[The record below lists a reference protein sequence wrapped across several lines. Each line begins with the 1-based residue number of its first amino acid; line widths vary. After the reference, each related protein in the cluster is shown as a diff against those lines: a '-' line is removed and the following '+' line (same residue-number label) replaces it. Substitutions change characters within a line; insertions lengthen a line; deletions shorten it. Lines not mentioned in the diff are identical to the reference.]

1 MAAYTPEQ
9 ARAEK
14 ARRISNATRSSFTPR
29 QAMAE
34 KTRRSETASQEE
46 PSVASGIVPAAIS
59 GATWGFGDEIEAGIG
74 AASTALTGQVRDAFT
89 PGDQKTTFAEEFK
102 KAYTGIRDNRRT
114 QSAEYARAHPGA
126 ALAAEVAGGF
136 LVPGAVGKAGY
147 TAAGKLGLGGPIT
160 RGAAVGSVSG
170 GVAGAGY
177 SDAITP
183 GGVVRDATEGVAL
196 GAGLGAALP
205 LAAPLV
211 VAGAQ
216 RVGDVIKNA
225 TRPLRGQR
233 PAMDP
238 TRPLPSGLS
247 EFTDEAIDA
256 LEDVPVDRSIDPD
269 LLEPGNVAD
278 RARQADL
285 AEKGILTQQQAEMA
299 NLFNYH
305 GVQPTRAN
313 LTQSVDDWRVQQD
326 ADKGTGRVSDAIAE
340 QELALAAR
348 IKEKMGEVQG
358 TGTATNATGTSSRV
372 YAVIDDAVS
381 EMDAA
386 IDAAY
391 DAARAASRGQPAVN
405 LDGFA
410 RGIERMRGSDKASLG
425 VVSHAKGLLA
435 NAGKDG
441 LTVEQ
446 AETMRQGL
454 NSLYDSTSP
463 VGRRMIREL
472 KEMID
477 DDVARVVGDDLFE
490 NARAQVV
497 RYNKRVGLAKRNK
510 HDKGRTSLL
519 EKIIDNEVPEED
531 IYKKIKAASTRYE
544 DVANVKKFLLEGGEA
559 GQAAWDDIRA
569 QFIRD
574 AYEKATEHMG
584 KKAGGVA
591 RWNHGGFG
599 KVMADI
605 RMNTKKWDTLFSED
619 EQAFIREI
627 EKIGSARQPI
637 SSVAQGSGPSG
648 LAILSNAAATVAPME
663 IGGVMKALHVVKEVA
678 AAATGKSAAGKVLRP
693 TDKTARHLRNK

>member
-205 LAAPLV
+205 LV

-269 LLEPGNVAD
+269 LLEPGNVAV

-358 TGTATNATGTSSRV
+358 TGTTGGQSGWVRAWNRA
-372 YAVIDDAVS
+372 YARI
-381 EMDAA
+381 
-386 IDAAY
+386 
-391 DAARAASRGQPAVN
+391 
-405 LDGFA
+405 
-410 RGIERMRGSDKASLG
+410 
-425 VVSHAKGLLA
+425 
-435 NAGKDG
+435 
-441 LTVEQ
+441 
-446 AETMRQGL
+446 
-454 NSLYDSTSP
+454 
-463 VGRRMIREL
+463 
-472 KEMID
+472 
-477 DDVARVVGDDLFE
+477 
-490 NARAQVV
+490 
-497 RYNKRVGLAKRNK
+497 
-510 HDKGRTSLL
+510 
-519 EKIIDNEVPEED
+519 
-531 IYKKIKAASTRYE
+531 
-544 DVANVKKFLLEGGEA
+544 
-559 GQAAWDDIRA
+559 
-569 QFIRD
+569 
-574 AYEKATEHMG
+574 
-584 KKAGGVA
+584 
-591 RWNHGGFG
+591 
-599 KVMADI
+599 
-605 RMNTKKWDTLFSED
+605 
-619 EQAFIREI
+619 
-627 EKIGSARQPI
+627 
-637 SSVAQGSGPSG
+637 
-648 LAILSNAAATVAPME
+648 
-663 IGGVMKALHVVKEVA
+663 
-678 AAATGKSAAGKVLRP
+678 
-693 TDKTARHLRNK
+693 